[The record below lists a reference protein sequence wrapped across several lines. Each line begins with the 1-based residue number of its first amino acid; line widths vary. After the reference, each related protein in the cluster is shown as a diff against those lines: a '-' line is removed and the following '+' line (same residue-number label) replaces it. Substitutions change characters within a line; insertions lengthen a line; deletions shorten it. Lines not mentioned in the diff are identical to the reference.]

1 MATNTP
7 FKRRLS
13 QRVIATSAASDAEFN
28 ICEAPVTGVFDLYYT
43 PDTVLTGA
51 DSDSRTLAG
60 YNRASGA
67 GTTKSHEK
75 AFTNGVNAA
84 VQAKTAITVV
94 TDGTTNACTKGD
106 LIALKSTHVGS
117 SGLAQ
122 PAGLVTVEFTAQV

>member
-1 MATNTP
+1 MAP

-13 QRVIATSAASDAEFN
+13 QRVTTVAATADQEFN
-28 ICEAPVTGVFDLYYT
+28 VAEAPVTGVFDVYFT

-51 DSDSRTLAG
+51 DTDSRTLAA

-94 TDGTTNACTKGD
+94 SDAVSNVCTKGD

-117 SGLAQ
+117 SGLAM
-122 PAGLVTVEFTAQV
+122 PPGLVTVEFTAT